1 MIRTCSAAYSDVGL
15 VRAKNE
21 DVYWCDPNR
30 GIFIIAD
37 GVGAMKGGETAAS
50 IAAETVS
57 AQLSQALDQG
67 YSDDQLAD
75 ALHDAFRQASEVIYD
90 RAQKSEELEGMAC
103 SLIAA
108 VLLPDCCFIAHVGD
122 ARAYLFSEDS
132 LHQITVDDTP
142 VAAMVKRGYLLP
154 EKARFH
160 NLKNFLVKSI
170 GSEAN
175 VEANLTR
182 LPLKPNE
189 RLLLCSDGL
198 WAMLDK
204 DQILETL
211 RNQADPDYA
220 TRQLVE
226 LARQNG
232 GQDNITVIIAHLD
245 SSDTFLPG
253 DTTEEMPPTRI

>member
-1 MIRTCSAAYSDVGL
+1 MSEIASAAYSDVGL
-15 VRAKNE
+15 VRARNE
-21 DVYWCDPNR
+21 DVYWCDPAR

-37 GVGAMKGGETAAS
+37 GVGALTGGETAAA
-50 IAAETVS
+50 IAVETVS
-57 AQLSQALDQG
+57 GVLSEMINKG
-67 YSDDQLAD
+67 YSDDELVD

-90 RAQKSEELEGMAC
+90 RAQKSEDLQGMAC

-108 VLLPDCCFIAHVGD
+108 ILVSDCCFIAHAGD
-122 ARAYLFSEDS
+122 ARAYLFSEE
-132 LHQITVDDTP
+132 LLYQITVDDTP

-170 GSEAN
+170 GSEAT

-204 DQILETL
+204 EEIVNVL
-211 RNQADPDYA
+211 RKQPDPDYA
-220 TRQLVE
+220 CKE
-226 LARQNG
+226 LIQVARQNG
-232 GQDNITVIIAHLD
+232 GHDNVTVIIASLKGTD
-245 SSDTFLPG
+245 DFQPG
-253 DTTEEMPPTRI
+253 NTTEEMPAPEL